1 MLEDVILEALKRGP
15 GTAQDISDRVSHC
28 VYATLKRLVAA
39 ERVIEEDFLGN
50 AKNLRPASGH
60 QRGRRLSS
68 GVD

>member
-1 MLEDVILEALKRGP
+1 LEALKRGP

-50 AKNLRPASGH
+50 AKTYALPAATSAEG
-60 QRGRRLSS
+60 G
-68 GVD
+68 

>member
-50 AKNLRPASGH
+50 AKTYALPAATSAEG
-60 QRGRRLSS
+60 G
-68 GVD
+68 